1 MAATFDANASAD
13 VTSNAVTSITTS
25 NLTVGS
31 GTNRALIAQ
40 IVWSGTTTSPSA
52 NWDQL
57 GTPQALAQV
66 PSAAATNTGRV
77 ELWGLVNP
85 TSGAKQLKVSW
96 TTSRD
101 VYVNQLSYTG
111 VDQTG
116 GATSFPH
123 GTSATGTGNNP
134 TASVTVTS
142 ATNNAVVAAHFSAG
156 SFLSVNNTQTFLDNV
171 AANAS
176 GAGNRAAG
184 AATVTLTG
192 SISGGPSVAW
202 IAVGCD
208 LAAVAVSTDT
218 GEWMTRAAA
227 QQGPR
232 TINVGYG
239 F

>member
-1 MAATFDANASAD
+1 MAVTFDANASAD

-31 GTNRALIAQ
+31 GSNRALIAQ

-57 GTPQALAQV
+57 GTPQALAAI

-85 TSGAKQLKVSW
+85 TSGAKQLKVQW

-101 VYVNQLSYTG
+101 VYVNQFSVTG
-111 VDQTG
+111 ADQTG

-123 GTSATGTGNNP
+123 GTSATATNNGP
-134 TASVTVTS
+134 SSVTVTS
-142 ATNNAVVAAHFSAG
+142 ATNNLVAAVHFCAG
-156 SFLSVNNTQTFLDNV
+156 SFTAVNNTQTFLDNV

-184 AATVTLTG
+184 ASTVTLTG
-192 SISGGPSVAW
+192 TTDGASHAWAVA
-202 IAVGCD
+202 GCD
-208 LAAVAVSTDT
+208 IAAVAVSTDT
-218 GEWMTRAAA
+218 GEWMTRTAAA
-227 QQGPR
+227 RGPR
-232 TINVGYG
+232 SVNVGYG